1 MAAEHAANPGGH
13 KAEYNYYPEVLPE
26 LYRRRKY
33 QWGIDFYGFLGIRQD
48 DEAARL
54 RQTGRNFLFF
64 DSPVGL
70 IFTLNRALGTG
81 SWLDLG
87 MFLQN
92 VMIAAKER
100 GV

>member
-1 MAAEHAANPGGH
+1 MAAEHAANPGGP

-70 IFTLNRALGTG
+70 IFTLNRSLGTG
-81 SWLDLG
+81 SVLYPGLSIH
-87 MFLQN
+87 N
-92 VMIAAKER
+92 
-100 GV
+100 GVIEHQS